1 MPFPSNVQFTPI
13 TVGGKPPTANVDP
26 AFPASLDIVGNSQFP
41 PAYFAY
47 DGRNVYF
54 RFRLRGDPRS
64 RTGFLN
70 QTWGVLLDLNNDP
83 SSYEWMFTLNGGTS
97 HINLIQNTSV
107 GSNPL
112 TDPAERNNF
121 SRPVNNFDL
130 ARATPTQEGSN
141 FGGQENYFLDFFVD
155 QGTFFSQLV
164 INANTVVR
172 FLFFTSTLANQV
184 NRDYLPFSDPV
195 TLNQANVR
203 AQLSVSQSLVNPP
216 SVIPSGSI
224 ASLNGRFTVSN
235 TGSSAASSVFATIPF
250 LPERVDSFRITSVN
264 IGNANF
270 NALTST
276 LSWNIGT
283 LASGATVELT
293 YNLGAVFNQAGTRP
307 FNSFTVTGIDQFTGN
322 MLPNITGSLEVTV
335 QAGGSLSGIVQNT
348 NGLPQPDVA
357 VTLTAQGSTVPYAS
371 TATNSDG
378 VYSLTNVP
386 PGNYTLSLTNP
397 LFLPQTIAVSIAANT
412 GAVLNV
418 LLQPLPATLQGT
430 VTSALDGAPVPGAV
444 LNVSNQSNV
453 RIATVT
459 TDANGQYSLGNL
471 PSGVTL
477 TVSVAAPNFQLQ
489 NADFF
494 LEPGIVRVFNPV
506 LAPSPASV
514 SGTISGADGLPI
526 AGATVTV
533 LDRNSNVQ
541 AETVTNATGQ
551 YTISS
556 LVPGAA
562 YQIRATAPGFQ
573 TSLSGLQTAPGE
585 AATLNFILQPSPGS
599 ITGIV
604 TEEGTGLPLEGI
616 SVRVYDSR
624 DVTVDTTLTDAG
636 GLYAIASLPPGSYT
650 LLFSSSAFAAR
661 TIGATVRPGE
671 NTVVN
676 VRLVRLTGSMEGF
689 VRTTSG
695 LPLVGASISVID
707 NGTVVARDT
716 ADAEGEFLIS
726 GLFPKS
732 YTVNAA
738 AEGFATKTLGVF
750 IRPLETSVLEFAL
763 ESTTGIIRGT
773 ATDSAGAPLAGA
785 VIGLNSNL
793 LGISMLRERTVTDNQ
808 GIFLLRDIAPGDYV
822 LSIMLRGFQNA
833 IISTTVRADTLT
845 TLSIPLLPN
854 PGSIQG
860 TVVDDEG
867 APIAPAVSVN
877 VRINDINGGLA
888 ATPPVDSASQF
899 RADDLAPGTYSVLAS
914 ATGYRTESATVTV
927 LSGQE
932 TATTIVLA
940 PLPGSIQGTIADRQ
954 TRLPIGGA
962 MVKAVTQNGI
972 ILGIAMTD
980 QNGFYQIDGL
990 RPGSYVVLTQAQNY
1004 NIAQTG
1010 AIIKPDTVTQTDI
1023 LLDQLPGSI
1032 EGRVEPPVPRILVQ
1046 LYTLQ
1051 NTPVSSVYSQ
1061 EDGTFRFTNLAASQ
1075 YILNANAVAYSSGP
1089 VGALVAPGQTAN
1101 CIIQLFANPGTVS
1114 GTITAGN
1121 GRPLPNAV
1129 VQVLDRNESPRGR
1142 AQTDS
1147 AGRYFIGELPAGILS
1162 LVASAPGF
1170 ASESLAVQLQPG
1182 QELAGIDF
1190 ALSPNPGGISGLVTD
1205 LATDLPINGAE
1216 VNIRFS
1222 EASGLSVAAV
1232 TTSQFGEF
1240 LVTDLAPSSYALTVF
1255 APGYQTGFIGAIVE
1269 SDQITN
1275 ASVMLAAQPGTIRG
1289 QVLTVDDAELT
1300 SNNTYIKLFTSSGT
1314 LIQTLFADSSG
1325 RFVIENLAPDIYS
1338 LSATAEDHATDS
1350 QTVLLGP
1357 GELKLVV
1364 FRLVPV
1370 LSFVSGIVTDAV
1382 TRLPI
1387 AGALVTV
1394 NSRTTLPIDTTFT
1407 DQLGQF
1413 MFDSISAGRRVLTVT
1428 ADGYGTFTSGIL
1440 AGAGFTTTF
1449 LRVELEPLPGAVFGF
1464 VTNIEDGSAIAGAEV
1479 TLLTDAQ
1486 ETFATIISDISG
1498 SYAFRL
1504 LSPGRYLSFASAQG
1518 FALQN
1523 GTFTVGPGETTK
1535 ASFTL
1540 QPLPGSFTGH
1550 ITDKATGAPLNS
1562 IGIFVRHLN
1571 NFAQVA
1577 GLGSTD
1583 AEGFFRIDN
1592 LPAGNYVVNISEIGF
1607 VATQSS
1613 FFVGRGETVRRDFPL
1628 ARTSSIIIGDVTNEN
1643 GTKLPGSLVVATDP
1657 NGVIVGQG
1665 AADNEGRFSVGT
1677 GTGTPGELLHVVGVA
1692 DGQQVQLADVT
1703 VPNEG
1708 TLRVD
1713 LTLPANKSAVLG
1725 QVQNQQ
1731 TGAPVSNMIITA
1743 FTESRVYLVSVASDA
1758 EGMYTINNLSQ
1769 GTYIISV
1776 SGQSYGSTAAVVTVP
1791 ASGVVRLNLQVPTAF
1806 GTLMGRIFDQNGR
1819 MLYEALS
1826 EVFLPNEARQTVQVQ
1841 ALRPQP
1847 SSGNGYGGLP
1857 DAFTFMRSVIS
1868 NESGQYSLSN
1878 LPVGTL
1884 GALFSFPGKQSKRVG
1899 FIINNNQT
1907 TYLDV
1912 VLLDEEEPEE

>member
-26 AFPASLDIVGNSQFP
+26 AFPASLDIVGNSRFP

-70 QTWGVLLDLNNDP
+70 QTWGVLLDLNNNP

-97 HINLIQNTSV
+97 QINLIQNTSV

-130 ARATPTQEGSN
+130 ARATPVQDGSN
-141 FGGQENYFLDFFVD
+141 FGGQENYFLDYFVD

-164 INANTVVR
+164 INANTVLR

-203 AQLSVSQSLVNPP
+203 AQLSVSQTLVNPP

-224 ASLNGRFTVSN
+224 ASLSGRFTVTN

-250 LPERVDSFRITSVN
+250 LPDRVDSFRITSVN

-293 YNLGAVFNQAGTRP
+293 YSLGAVFNQAGTRP
-307 FNSFTVTGIDQFTGN
+307 FNVFTVTAIDQFTGN
-322 MLPNITGSLEVTV
+322 MLPNITGSLEVAV
-335 QAGGSLSGIVQNT
+335 QAGGSLSGLVQNT
-348 NGLPQPDVA
+348 NGMPQPDVA
-357 VTLTAQGSTVPYAS
+357 VTLTAQGGTAPAASTV
-371 TATNSDG
+371 TNSDG
-378 VYSLTNVP
+378 VYSLINVP
-386 PGNYTLSLTNP
+386 PGNYILFFTSP
-397 LFLPQTIAVSIAANT
+397 LFLPQTIAVSVAANSGT
-412 GAVLNV
+412 VLNI

-459 TDANGQYSLGNL
+459 ADANGQYSLGNL
-471 PSGVTL
+471 PPGVTL
-477 TVSVAAPNFQLQ
+477 TVSVAAPSFQLQ
-489 NADFF
+489 NAEFF
-494 LEPGIVRVFNPV
+494 LEPGMTEVFNPV

-514 SGTISGADGLPI
+514 SGIVSAAGGQPV

-541 AETVTNATGQ
+541 AETATNANGQ

-556 LVPGAA
+556 LVPGVA
-562 YQIRATAPGFQ
+562 YQVRATAPGFQ
-573 TSLSGLQTAPGE
+573 TSLNGLQAFPGE
-585 AATLNFILQPSPGS
+585 VVTLNFILQPSPGS
-599 ITGIV
+599 ITGTV
-604 TEEGTGLPLEGI
+604 TEEGTSLPLEGI
-616 SVRVYDSR
+616 SIRVYDSR
-624 DVTVDTTLTDAG
+624 DLTVTTTLTDANG
-636 GLYAIASLPPGSYT
+636 QYEIPSLPPDSYT

-661 TIGATVRPGE
+661 TLGANVRPGE
-671 NTVVN
+671 NTVVQ
-676 VRLVRLTGSMEGF
+676 VQLVRLTGSLEGR
-689 VRTTSG
+689 VRTTG
-695 LPLVGASISVID
+695 GPPIAGANVSVID
-707 NGTVVARDT
+707 NGTVVARDIT
-716 ADAEGEFLIS
+716 DAQGEFMMS

-738 AEGFATKTLGVF
+738 AAGYATRTLGVF
-750 IRPLETSVLEFAL
+750 IRPLETSVLDFIL
-763 ESTTGIIRGT
+763 EATTGIIRGT
-773 ATDSAGAPLAGA
+773 VTDSAGAPLAGA
-785 VIGLNSNL
+785 VIGLSSNL
-793 LGISMLRERTVTDNQ
+793 LGISMLRERTVTDSR
-808 GIFLLRDIAPGDYV
+808 GTFFLPDIAPGDYV
-822 LSIMLRGFQNA
+822 LSVTLQGFQNA
-833 IISTTVRADTLT
+833 IISTTVRADALT
-845 TLSIPLLPN
+845 ALSVPLLPN
-854 PGSIQG
+854 PGSIRG

-867 APIAPAVSVN
+867 APIAPAISVN
-877 VRINDINGGLA
+877 IRITDMNGGLA
-888 ATPPVDSASQF
+888 ATPPADSNSGF
-899 RADDLAPGTYSVLAS
+899 RTDDLAPGTYSVFAS
-914 ATGYRTESATVTV
+914 ATGYRTESTTVTV
-927 LSGQE
+927 VSGEE
-932 TATTIVLA
+932 TATTIVLV
-940 PLPGSIQGTIADRQ
+940 PLPGAIQGIIADRQ
-954 TRLPIGGA
+954 AGLPIGGA
-962 MVKAVTQNGI
+962 MVKALTQNGI
-972 ILGIAMTD
+972 TLGTAMTD
-980 QNGFYQIDGL
+980 QNGFYRIDGL

-1010 AIIKPDTVTQTDI
+1010 AIIKADTVTQTDI

-1046 LYTLQ
+1046 LFTLQ

-1075 YILNANAVAYSSGP
+1075 YILNAHAIVFSSGP
-1089 VGALVAPGQTAN
+1089 VGALVAPGQTAS
-1101 CIIQLFANPGTVS
+1101 CIIQLFPNPGTVS
-1114 GTITAGN
+1114 GRITTAD

-1129 VQVLDRNESPRGR
+1129 VLVLDRNESPRGR

-1147 AGRYFIGELPAGILS
+1147 DGRYFIGELPAGILS
-1162 LVASAPGF
+1162 LVASAPNF
-1170 ASESLAVQLQPG
+1170 ATESLAVQLQPG
-1182 QELAGIDF
+1182 QELGNTDF
-1190 ALSPNPGGISGLVTD
+1190 SLSPNPGGISGLVTD

-1222 EASGLSVAAV
+1222 EASGLSVATV

-1240 LVTDLAPSSYALTVF
+1240 LVNDLAPSSYALTVF
-1255 APGYQTGFIGAIVE
+1255 APGYETGIIGAIVE
-1269 SDQITN
+1269 SGQVTN
-1275 ASVMLAAQPGTIRG
+1275 ASVMLAALPGSIRG
-1289 QVLTVDDAELT
+1289 QVLTEDNAEIT
-1300 SNNTYIKLFTSSGT
+1300 SNNTYIKLFTSSGA
-1314 LIQTLFADSSG
+1314 LIRTMFADSNG
-1325 RFVIENLAPDIYS
+1325 RFVIEDLAPDIYS
-1338 LSATAEDHATDS
+1338 LSATAENHATDS
-1350 QTVLLGP
+1350 QTVLIGP
-1357 GELKLVV
+1357 GELKQVV
-1364 FRLVPV
+1364 FRLAPIVSV
-1370 LSFVSGIVTDAV
+1370 VSGIVTDAV
-1382 TRLPI
+1382 SRLPVI
-1387 AGALVTV
+1387 GALVTV

-1407 DQLGQF
+1407 DQAGQF
-1413 MFDSISAGRRVLTVT
+1413 TFDSISAGRRVLTVT
-1428 ADGYGTFTSGIL
+1428 ADGYGTFTTGIL
-1440 AGAGFTTTF
+1440 AGAGFATTF
-1449 LRVELEPLPGAVFGF
+1449 LRVTLRPLPGAVFGF

-1479 TLLTDAQ
+1479 TLLTEAQ
-1486 ETFATIISDISG
+1486 QTFATVISDNSG

-1504 LSPGRYLSFASAQG
+1504 LSPGRYLSFATAQG

-1523 GTFTVGPGETTK
+1523 GTFTIGPGQSTK

-1540 QPLPGSFTGH
+1540 QPLPGSFTGR

-1577 GLGSTD
+1577 GLASTD
-1583 AEGFFRIDN
+1583 AQGVFLIDN
-1592 LPAGNYVVNISEIGF
+1592 LPAGNYVVNISELGF

-1613 FFVGRGETVRRDFPL
+1613 FIVGRGEQVRRDFPL
-1628 ARTSSIIIGDVTNEN
+1628 ARTSSIIIGDVTGEN

-1665 AADNEGRFSVGT
+1665 AADNEGRYSVGT

-1692 DGQQVQLADVT
+1692 DGRQFQLVDTV

-1708 TLRVD
+1708 TQRVD
-1713 LTLPANKSAVLG
+1713 LTLPTNNAVVTG

-1731 TGAPVSNMIITA
+1731 TAAPVSNMIITA
-1743 FTESRVYLVSVASDA
+1743 FSESRVFLVSVVSDA
-1758 EGMYTINNLSQ
+1758 EGLYSIGNLPQ

-1776 SGQSYGSTAAVVTVP
+1776 SGQSYGSTATTVTVP
-1791 ASGVVRLNLQVPTAF
+1791 ASGVVRLNLQVPTTF

-1826 EVFLPNEARQTVQVQ
+1826 EVFLPNEARQTAQVQ
-1841 ALRPQP
+1841 AFRPQRQ
-1847 SSGNGYGGLP
+1847 SGNGGLQQTL
-1857 DAFTFMRSVIS
+1857 TFMRSVIS
-1868 NESGQYSLSN
+1868 NENGQYSLSN
-1878 LPVGTL
+1878 LPVGPL
-1884 GALFSFPGKQSKRVG
+1884 GALFSYPGKQSKQVG
-1899 FIINNNQT
+1899 FIITSNQT

-1912 VLLDEEEPEE
+1912 VLLDEEEAEE